1 MAFSSPRAGLSIS
14 RRVLQQCKPPLPLQ
28 SFASPTTRSFSRS
41 PARQQE
47 ASFENMAAEPAT
59 DAADAVPNEQDMPR
73 WAKTPDRM
81 KAPFSLAIPKEGD
94 AAPAWKINEDP
105 AVLDEF
111 YERFLGRNGHKLL
124 PEELKWLAVTHKSFD
139 QGRRGFNTRLAH
151 FGRQVLVLEAVRFIM
166 ATPTGLSAPVEEEDA
181 EPVPEPAAEL
191 EADRKP
197 FEHPALANIDKLS
210 FMQPQALLS
219 QGKITRL
226 AFRIRLNE
234 VVRWQPRNA
243 QDLKNS
249 GQTIVVHSAL
259 YAIVGAL
266 SLQHGAAVASRIC
279 RDRILSRLE
288 I

>member
-28 SFASPTTRSFSRS
+28 PFASPATRSFSRS
-41 PARQQE
+41 LARQQE
-47 ASFENMAAEPAT
+47 ASFDIAADPAGDAAEP
-59 DAADAVPNEQDMPR
+59 VPNEQDMPR

-81 KAPFSLAIPKEGD
+81 KAPFSLAIPKDGD
-94 AAPAWKINEDP
+94 AAHVWKINEDP

-111 YERFLGRNGHKLL
+111 YDRFLGRNGHKLL

-151 FGRQVLVLEAVRFIM
+151 FGRQILVLEAVRFIM
-166 ATPTGLSAPVEEEDA
+166 ASPASSAPVDGQGV

-191 EADRKP
+191 EGSRKP
-197 FEHPALANIDKLS
+197 FEHPALANVDKLS
-210 FMQPQALLS
+210 LAQPQTLLT
-219 QGKITRL
+219 QGRITRL
-226 AFRIRLNE
+226 AFRNRLNE
-234 VVRWQPRNA
+234 VVRWVPRNV
-243 QDLKNS
+243 QNLNKS
-249 GQTIVVHSAL
+249 GQVIVVHSAL

-288 I
+288 V